1 MGAKVSAEMKHALF
15 LVVQEGK
22 RVKESA
28 RIAGVDAS
36 SVYKALRRIQN
47 NLLRPAVPKRNAVSP
62 DLSLV
67 KAYEIPRRDAWR

>member
-47 NLLRPAVPKRNAVSP
+47 NLLRPAVPKHNAVS

-67 KAYEIPRRDAWR
+67 KAYETPRRDAWR

>member
-47 NLLRPAVPKRNAVSP
+47 NLLRPAVPKRNAVS